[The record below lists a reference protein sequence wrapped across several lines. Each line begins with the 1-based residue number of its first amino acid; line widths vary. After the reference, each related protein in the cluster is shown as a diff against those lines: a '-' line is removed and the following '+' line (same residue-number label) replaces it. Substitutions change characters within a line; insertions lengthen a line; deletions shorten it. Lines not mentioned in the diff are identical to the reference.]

1 MTTESNSSVGANAED
16 KDVEDWLESAFDI
29 VVVWYDDYLDVRSN
43 DDDGLE
49 VGDVVDGGMD
59 EGVLDIVMICLLEF
73 VEVLSKII

>member
-1 MTTESNSSVGANAED
+1 
-16 KDVEDWLESAFDI
+16 
-29 VVVWYDDYLDVRSN
+29 LDVRSN

-59 EGVLDIVMICLLEF
+59 EGVLDIVMVCLLEF